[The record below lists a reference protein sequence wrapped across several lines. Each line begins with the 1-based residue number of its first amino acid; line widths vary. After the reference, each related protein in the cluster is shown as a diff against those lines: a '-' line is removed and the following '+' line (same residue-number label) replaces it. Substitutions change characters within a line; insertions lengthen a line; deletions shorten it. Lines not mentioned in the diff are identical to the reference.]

1 MKVYLVYCLY
11 YDNLE
16 RNGGSLL
23 LGVYSSMDGAIAAR
37 NDFVAKE
44 LAECAQ
50 MNYPTRQAIDDDNNP
65 VIEKILNGEI
75 AEECTYAIEEWV
87 VQ

>member
-16 RNGGSLL
+16 YDGGSLL

-50 MNYPTRQAIDDDNNP
+50 MDCPAMQVIDDDNNP
-65 VIEKILNGEI
+65 VIEKIFNGKI
-75 AEECTYAIEEWV
+75 AEECTYAIEEWA